1 MKTTQYVRQER
12 AIASAEAGSIRMRW
26 LWGLRLLRDP
36 EAMASEK
43 SLKHGVADQLIAA
56 AKGAGLKLT
65 DREIRYRIQCARTYK
80 TDTEI
85 GTACSDFET
94 WSDLRTA
101 GFPAYKSDPDEPLAD
116 HRTEEEKKRDRARA
130 LLDII
135 GNQGTLFPLD
145 KFEPTE
151 STLKELQE
159 YTEQSEELTA
169 RFLEHDR
176 KRREYLDSLIEAAG
190 NDLSMTWQ
198 EAQERLDSEAP
209 DA

>member
-12 AIASAEAGSIRMRW
+12 AIASADAGGIRMRW
-26 LWGLRLLRDP
+26 MWGLRLLRDP
-36 EAMASEK
+36 EAMSSEK
-43 SLKHGVADQLIAA
+43 SLKHGVTEQLVTA
-56 AKGAGLKLT
+56 AKAGGLRLSE
-65 DREIRYRIQCARTYK
+65 REIRYRLKCARTYQ
-80 TDTEI
+80 TEDEI
-85 GTACSDFET
+85 RQALAAFET
-94 WSDLRTA
+94 WTDLCSA
-101 GFPAYKSDPDEPLAD
+101 NFPAYETSADEPLAD

-151 STLKELQE
+151 ATLKELQE

-176 KRREYLDSLIEAAG
+176 KRRDYLDSLIEAADG
-190 NDLSMTWQ
+190 DLSITWQ
-198 EAQERLDSEAP
+198 EAQQRLDGEVS
-209 DA
+209 

>member
-12 AIASAEAGSIRMRW
+12 AIASADAGGIRMRW

-36 EAMASEK
+36 EAMSSEK
-43 SLKHGVADQLIAA
+43 SLKHGVTEQLVAA
-56 AKGAGLKLT
+56 AKTSGLKLSE
-65 DREIRYRIQCARTYK
+65 REIRRRIQCARTYQ
-80 TDTEI
+80 TEVEI
-85 GTACSDFET
+85 GQALADFET
-94 WSDLRTA
+94 WDDLHRA
-101 GFPAYKSDPDEPLAD
+101 NFPAYETAPDEPLAD

-151 STLKELQE
+151 ATLKELQE

-176 KRREYLDSLIEAAG
+176 KRRDYLDSLIKAAG
-190 NDLSMTWQ
+190 GDLSITWQ
-198 EAQERLDSEAP
+198 EAQQRLDGEAP